1 MHPKIKKA
9 LRDPYFA
16 CSLLLD
22 RMGRFVNDEN
32 FVKWSYFLT
41 FHRKL
46 NLENPQTFNE
56 KLQWLKL
63 YDRRE
68 EYTQM
73 VDKYEAKKHVASII
87 GEEYIIPT
95 LGIYDTFEEIDFNK
109 LPNQYVLKCTHDSGG
124 VAICKDKATF
134 DVKAA
139 RKLLS
144 RNLKRNKYWS
154 CREYPYKNI
163 KPRLIIEKYMED
175 ANQKDLIDYKIMC
188 FNGKAQMIFTCTER
202 YSGGLKVTFF
212 DLDWNK
218 MPFER
223 HYPSSDKV
231 IEKPKCL
238 QKMIDLSEKLS
249 QGISFV
255 RMDWYEI
262 NGKIYFG
269 EYTFYPGSG
278 YEEFTP
284 EEWDYKL
291 GQYLHLPLN

>member
-1 MHPKIKKA
+1 
-9 LRDPYFA
+9 
-16 CSLLLD
+16 
-22 RMGRFVNDEN
+22 
-32 FVKWSYFLT
+32 
-41 FHRKL
+41 
-46 NLENPQTFNE
+46 
-56 KLQWLKL
+56 
-63 YDRRE
+63 
-68 EYTQM
+68 
-73 VDKYEAKKHVASII
+73 
-87 GEEYIIPT
+87 
-95 LGIYDTFEEIDFNK
+95 
-109 LPNQYVLKCTHDSGG
+109 
-124 VAICKDKATF
+124 
-134 DVKAA
+134 
-139 RKLLS
+139 
-144 RNLKRNKYWS
+144 
-154 CREYPYKNI
+154 
-163 KPRLIIEKYMED
+163 MED

-231 IEKPKCL
+231 IEKPKSL